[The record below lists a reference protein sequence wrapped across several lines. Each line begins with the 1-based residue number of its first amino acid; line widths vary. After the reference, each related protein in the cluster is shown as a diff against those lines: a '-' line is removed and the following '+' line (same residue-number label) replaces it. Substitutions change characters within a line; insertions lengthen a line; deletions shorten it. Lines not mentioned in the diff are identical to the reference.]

1 MTSKISEHTPYI
13 LQRILSCVRK
23 IKKDYKPELYFKHN
37 KPEGE
42 HTAYKNPY
50 FKLHVIMQNP
60 SNPYLPLLL

>member
-1 MTSKISEHTPYI
+1 M
-13 LQRILSCVRK
+13 
-23 IKKDYKPELYFKHN
+23 KKDYKLEPYFKHN

-42 HTAYKNPY
+42 HSAYKKPY